1 MPNYGSWT
9 WVEAPPQLLTDEEP
23 VRAAA
28 RKAGYTGQLMIRL
41 DVGAEGTPEHVRVES
56 PAFLANVPDVME
68 AIGAW
73 RFRPA
78 IRAGKQATVPM
89 ELGIDVF

>member
-1 MPNYGSWT
+1 
-9 WVEAPPQLLTDEEP
+9 
-23 VRAAA
+23 
-28 RKAGYTGQLMIRL
+28 MIRL
-41 DVGAEGTPEHVRVES
+41 DVGAEGTPEHVRVEI

-68 AIGAW
+68 AIGTW

-78 IRAGKQATVPM
+78 IKAGKQAAVPM